1 MQLEQLDNV
10 DSNVLTEED
19 QKSVSYESK
28 KVHFEGNAINFF
40 DKTNKKKRKEIL
52 TRQSISNNARNNFFF
67 FNFYLP
73 EQSSD
78 DRTSQCIHPDM
89 AKGNKVK

>member
-10 DSNVLTEED
+10 DSNVLIEED

-67 FNFYLP
+67 LISIS
-73 EQSSD
+73 QSN
-78 DRTSQCIHPDM
+78 RRMTGRVNAYILIWRREI
-89 AKGNKVK
+89 K

>member
-1 MQLEQLDNV
+1 MQLEQVDNV

-67 FNFYLP
+67 LISIP

>member
-10 DSNVLTEED
+10 DSNVLIEED

-40 DKTNKKKRKEIL
+40 DKTNKKKKK
-52 TRQSISNNARNNFFF
+52 RNINTPI
-67 FNFYLP
+67 NQQQY
-73 EQSSD
+73 E
-78 DRTSQCIHPDM
+78 
-89 AKGNKVK
+89 K

>member
-10 DSNVLTEED
+10 DSNVLIEED

-40 DKTNKKKRKEIL
+40 DKTNKKKEKK
-52 TRQSISNNARNNFFF
+52 
-67 FNFYLP
+67 Y
-73 EQSSD
+73 
-78 DRTSQCIHPDM
+78 
-89 AKGNKVK
+89 